1 MSEIKF
7 ALDYSKRLSKCK
19 RCKKELAKGSVRLA
33 KLVPDFFGG
42 GDEDMKQFYHID
54 CLFDSFKRAR
64 ATTKIIESTDEIQNF
79 TTASKEHQQQIKE
92 LIEKQQKEKKSPIK
106 SSKTARAINLDDSE
120 SESNSE
126 SEEED
131 KKIIQKKRQENDEE
145 QSKKALKK
153 NESETETEEESSGET
168 DDDKFETFQEICD
181 RIASDSSHLK
191 KTAVLKDFFKHGI
204 NGSNYQH
211 IKLVYVKTY

>member
-1 MSEIKF
+1 MSETKF

-19 RCKKELAKGSVRLA
+19 RCKKELAKGTVRLA

-79 TTASKEHQQQIKE
+79 SSANKEHQQQIKE
-92 LIEKQQKEKKSPIK
+92 LIEKQDKGKKSPIK
-106 SSKTARAINLDDSE
+106 LNKAAKAINLYGSGSESDSE
-120 SESNSE
+120 SE
-126 SEEED
+126 ED
-131 KKIIQKKRQENDEE
+131 KKTNQKKRKESEDE
-145 QSKKALKK
+145 QVKKTLKK
-153 NESETETEEESSGET
+153 NDSETDTEEESRDEA
-168 DDDKFETFQEICD
+168 DDKFETFQEICD

-191 KTAVLKDFFKHGI
+191 KTAVLKEFFKNGI
-204 NGSNYQH
+204 NGSNLKNNKY
-211 IKLVYVKTY
+211 IE